1 MWWSKKD
8 VVKKYI
14 YNDKIKNIE
23 DKTPGIPNLAT
34 NTTIYTKTN
43 EVKNKVPG
51 ITNLATTNAL
61 NAKVNEVKNKM
72 SNITNLANTIVL
84 TNVENKIPVSN
95 LLQKTDYNTKIR
107 EIKLLLIMIM
117 IDILLLKNLI
127 S

>member
-1 MWWSKKD
+1 
-8 VVKKYI
+8 
-14 YNDKIKNIE
+14 
-23 DKTPGIPNLAT
+23 
-34 NTTIYTKTN
+34 
-43 EVKNKVPG
+43 
-51 ITNLATTNAL
+51 
-61 NAKVNEVKNKM
+61 M

-95 LLQKTDYNTKIR
+95 LLQKTDYNTKFR

>member
-1 MWWSKKD
+1 
-8 VVKKYI
+8 
-14 YNDKIKNIE
+14 
-23 DKTPGIPNLAT
+23 
-34 NTTIYTKTN
+34 
-43 EVKNKVPG
+43 
-51 ITNLATTNAL
+51 
-61 NAKVNEVKNKM
+61 M
-72 SNITNLANTIVL
+72 SNITNLANTIAL

>member
-1 MWWSKKD
+1 
-8 VVKKYI
+8 
-14 YNDKIKNIE
+14 
-23 DKTPGIPNLAT
+23 
-34 NTTIYTKTN
+34 
-43 EVKNKVPG
+43 
-51 ITNLATTNAL
+51 
-61 NAKVNEVKNKM
+61 M

-84 TNVENKIPVSN
+84 TNVENKIPNVSN